1 MNAQLLLKLF
11 ALVSITATVAAVAIW
26 RQTGAA
32 PPSWVLK
39 VSLATF
45 VAAVV
50 TGLAGAETRPR
61 LMLRFL
67 AALSALVSAIA
78 LVSDMTG
85 EKAGF
90 TSLLAH
96 LSEFVPSLVGSA
108 SARVTALFGPA
119 AWDPVATTVLSIPTF
134 VTFAAL
140 AVALG
145 YASRSRQ
152 KLRIYVN

>member
-11 ALVSITATVAAVAIW
+11 ALASIAATAAAIAIW
-26 RQTGAA
+26 RQTGTA
-32 PPSWVLK
+32 PPSWLLK

-45 VAAVV
+45 VAAML

-78 LVSDMTG
+78 LISDMTG
-85 EKAGF
+85 GKSGF

-96 LSEFVPSLVGSA
+96 LSDFVPSLVSSA
-108 SARVTALFGPA
+108 NARVTALFGPA
-119 AWDPVATTVLSIPTF
+119 AWDPIATTVLSIPTF
-134 VTFAAL
+134 ATFAAL

-145 YASRSRQ
+145 FASRSRQ
-152 KLRIYVN
+152 KLRIFVN